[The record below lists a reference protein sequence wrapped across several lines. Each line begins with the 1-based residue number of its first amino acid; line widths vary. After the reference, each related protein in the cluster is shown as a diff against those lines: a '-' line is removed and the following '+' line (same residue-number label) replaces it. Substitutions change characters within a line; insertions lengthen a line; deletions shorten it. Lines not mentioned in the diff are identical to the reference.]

1 MLGIE
6 PASEPL
12 ERDVFNRHLDHLLST
27 GKLNPDI
34 IVYMDSRQQYCV
46 NEVKKALKRLSKRQ

>member
-34 IVYMDSRQQYCV
+34 LPYCNSYQMYAL
-46 NEVKKALKRLSKRQ
+46 NEIKKALKRLSKRQ